1 MSKQTKRKEQSSNRM
16 NSAAGQ
22 TPVIKETSSLVAS
35 TAATVVEPEKGKFP
49 IWPEWNEADINAE
62 KWEGAK
68 GTKDR
73 DKSGKSPSLNFF
85 EDPEGKIELPPS
97 VKIHSWKRPSEFLTM
112 SDKAPVIVENECW
125 FDFVSANEHLVGSE
139 LLRLII
145 SEINIVWKICN
156 GNLPSEKTGVTD
168 PSLLSWKPWEHIYAH
183 CKAGKGQIPLY
194 NIFGKYVVKLFWM
207 GCWRKITVDDT
218 VPFDE
223 ENNMLLPATTCRTEL
238 WPLLLSK
245 AILKLANVD
254 VNTCGKRELGEFTAL
269 HSLTGWLPEVIPLQV
284 GYLDK
289 VWNLLKD
296 IVPKFQFQDQES
308 SETKSPSTDSKL
320 KDSRANEVKSETP
333 PANKTSEK
341 YSKDAGKKKGKD
353 VEKKLHSARPSSEAQ
368 NPLHHSVCESAV
380 PQIPQMVVCASYLPL
395 HLSEKK
401 ISILGQ
407 MADSS
412 ETLRHYGLSHAYSH
426 PVLVT
431 RTRSCPLVAPPKP
444 PPIPRWK
451 LIRPKRR
458 TNPTDEPK
466 EPVIVKPDQFVEIAS
481 PFLNYRL
488 NPIHITSEHE
498 LHPPSVGKELGS
510 PSLTSF
516 TETDH
521 ESDNNIDSAK
531 ESLNPEEELDTT
543 EVSAAD
549 RNKENAVSREHV
561 ASEAL
566 HMSEEVAVSSY
577 VTDKSQEVVHSE
589 KPVSRETWIDF
600 DDFCKC
606 FQTLLVYHKPNT
618 YSNSFQ
624 KSDFKN
630 VVSGKGSATSV
641 SSSAPSAITA
651 SSPAKQQ
658 GSTAAAVTT
667 QLQDEKCSSH
677 YLFVDNLKPTEI
689 LISFSALVHW
699 GDVQTK
705 GKHEKEGQKDRCL
718 LRPGML
724 VVEPFSWKCL
734 SPRPPVLQIHT
745 FATKAT
751 MLILPPGRHVSRF
764 TATSPLGYHI
774 HLSSTVPFVFG
785 EEETVMPNL
794 DKESNCFTEQAL
806 VIMKAIGNVINNFSD
821 ENELPQAQKEME
833 QAHCPPQLHSTG
845 MIKGHFKAF
854 NKALYCTVA
863 RALGST
869 ITLEDIF
876 AIRALT
882 QDVTIGRDSKE
893 HLSSGP
899 GTEEPESWIN
909 REPALE
915 ETQAVTKLQAGWK
928 GCYVRKVKQAS
939 KPGTK
944 ENVFAKK
951 ILQRIWTALEPNIE
965 HHAVVLLRHIFRSN
979 EKSVQLYPCFHD
991 EWTKMCFDD
1000 YCVTYPDQPMN
1011 SWFIVFREVFH
1022 VPEDMLVVPK
1032 VSCTLPACILH
1043 VVNNDTGEEVPR
1055 VFQKVEPRVYTKNI
1069 NGYTFM
1075 AEAHTGDLLLPA
1087 GKWKLLLIGSY
1098 NPLPVLGRET
1108 VNNNFS
1114 IKEVKDY
1121 FLPNDKN
1128 LICRYQVKV
1137 ISDHLA
1143 TVQVQTSKPD
1153 VYIKLQI
1160 LDNDDEV
1167 ACSTGKGHAVVPAF
1181 TFLPN
1186 ERPSSPSRKG
1196 TAKQSLTMGS
1206 EKERSS
1212 SACSQSAR
1220 SVEESQSQRDDET
1233 GSSTPLQMMHK
1244 YIIQATVLHKSW
1256 TLSESELAFVQVL
1269 KEAEKND
1276 IKVHGEKREES
1287 TTPVSVETPQI
1298 DSQKPAATP
1307 PKSSG
1312 KKGREKPVEKSE
1324 KDKPSKDKEKIV
1336 PLSPSL
1342 DASKPNWT
1350 LRVVSD
1356 QNDAE
1361 AIEVKKDTE
1370 RVDEIRALKQAW
1382 ETAEPGRAIKAMQS
1396 RLQYINKYM
1405 KKIYPEP
1412 SAEGGK
1418 DVTAAA
1424 PDGECPATP
1433 STLAANDHVRR
1444 VSIESFVQPPM
1455 DFTPFI
1461 RKSLP
1466 EAVLKDEFITE
1477 QQQKGK
1483 SEEIHRFRQFRELV
1497 MERRE
1502 QEMQSRNISK
1512 KRQLE
1517 MYEQLQIILDEK
1529 RQRILTCR
1537 EAYRSKLLEAERRV
1551 KEEAADMEISR
1562 QATLAKHSPPPKQ
1575 KGKSA
1580 GKKK

>member
-624 KSDFKN
+624 KSDFK
-630 VVSGKGSATSV
+630 
-641 SSSAPSAITA
+641 
-651 SSPAKQQ
+651 
-658 GSTAAAVTT
+658 
-667 QLQDEKCSSH
+667 LQDEKCSSH

-1424 PDGECPATP
+1424 PDGGIVSAIPECPATP

>member
-1 MSKQTKRKEQSSNRM
+1 MEQWSKVLWTVDGWTM
-16 NSAAGQ
+16 
-22 TPVIKETSSLVAS
+22 TPVPSASTNYKNYKKTSSLVAS
-35 TAATVVEPEKGKFP
+35 TAGAVIEPEKGKFP

-68 GTKDR
+68 VSKDR

-112 SDKAPVIVENECW
+112 SDKALVIVENECW
-125 FDFVSANEHLVGSE
+125 FDFISANEHLVGSE

-168 PSLLSWKPWEHIYAH
+168 PSSLSWKPWEHIYAL
-183 CKAGKGQIPLY
+183 CKAGKGQVPLY

-245 AILKLANVD
+245 AIIKLANV
-254 VNTCGKRELGEFTAL
+254 E
-269 HSLTGWLPEVIPLQV
+269 V

-368 NPLHHSVCESAV
+368 NALHHSVCETLKIQFRVECRMQPIAWRSLVRVQA
-380 PQIPQMVVCASYLPL
+380 IPLATVDRSSQVAPHNWPSTARVGEGLCLPECPRFTAHQRPL
-395 HLSEKK
+395 WTAQAPAGLP
-401 ISILGQ
+401 
-407 MADSS
+407 ADSS
-412 ETLRHYGLSHAYSH
+412 EKLRHYGLSHAYSH

-431 RTRSCPLVAPPKP
+431 RTRSCPLVAPTKP

-451 LIRPKRR
+451 LIRPKRH

-498 LHPPSVGKELGS
+498 LHSSSIRKELGS

-531 ESLNPEEELDTT
+531 ESLKPEEELDTT
-543 EVSAAD
+543 ESLLTDLKPKRYIVFNNSS
-549 RNKENAVSREHV
+549 VHVLCFIVPVIFSYQTEHV
-561 ASEAL
+561 ASEAV

-577 VTDKSQEVVHSE
+577 VIDKSQEDVHSE
-589 KPVSRETWIDF
+589 KPISRETWIDF

-624 KSDFKN
+624 KSDFK
-630 VVSGKGSATSV
+630 
-641 SSSAPSAITA
+641 
-651 SSPAKQQ
+651 
-658 GSTAAAVTT
+658 
-667 QLQDEKCSSH
+667 LQDEKCSSH

-699 GDVQTK
+699 GDVGFQTK
-705 GKHEKEGQKDRCL
+705 GKHEKDLCCPL
-718 LRPGML
+718 
-724 VVEPFSWKCL
+724 
-734 SPRPPVLQIHT
+734 VLQVWWPRCGSAVRKMT
-745 FATKAT
+745 DWQE
-751 MLILPPGRHVSRF
+751 HVSED
-764 TATSPLGYHI
+764 AY
-774 HLSSTVPFVFG
+774 SSLHFSSRQGVAAVNWDANNNWAFQTMQKTG
-785 EEETVMPNL
+785 E
-794 DKESNCFTEQAL
+794 SICFTEQAL
-806 VIMKAIGNVINNFSD
+806 VIVKAIGNVINNFSD

-833 QAHCPPQLHSTG
+833 LAHCPPQLHSTG

-854 NKALYCTVA
+854 NKALYYTITK
-863 RALGST
+863 ALGST
-869 ITLEDIF
+869 ITSEDIF
-876 AIRALT
+876 AIRALIY
-882 QDVTIGRDSKE
+882 DVTIDRDSKE

-899 GTEEPESWIN
+899 GPRTEEPESWIN
-909 REPALE
+909 REPTLE

-928 GCYVRKVKQAS
+928 GCYVRKIKQAS
-939 KPGTK
+939 KPDGSVCPLYHSWLSELSITQIS
-944 ENVFAKK
+944 K
-951 ILQRIWTALEPNIE
+951 ICA
-965 HHAVVLLRHIFRSN
+965 
-979 EKSVQLYPCFHD
+979 D
-991 EWTKMCFDD
+991 
-1000 YCVTYPDQPMN
+1000 
-1011 SWFIVFREVFH
+1011 REVFH
-1022 VPEDMLVVPK
+1022 VPEDMLVIPK
-1032 VSCTLPACILH
+1032 VSCSIPVCILH

-1055 VFQKVEPRVYTKNI
+1055 VFQKVEPRVYPKNI
-1069 NGYTFM
+1069 NGYTFV
-1075 AEAHTGDLLLPA
+1075 AEAHSGDLLLPA
-1087 GKWKLLLIGSY
+1087 GKWKLRLIGSY

-1114 IKEVKDY
+1114 IKE
-1121 FLPNDKN
+1121 
-1128 LICRYQVKV
+1128 
-1137 ISDHLA
+1137 
-1143 TVQVQTSKPD
+1143 
-1153 VYIKLQI
+1153 
-1160 LDNDDEV
+1160 
-1167 ACSTGKGHAVVPAF
+1167 
-1181 TFLPN
+1181 
-1186 ERPSSPSRKG
+1186 
-1196 TAKQSLTMGS
+1196 
-1206 EKERSS
+1206 
-1212 SACSQSAR
+1212 
-1220 SVEESQSQRDDET
+1220 
-1233 GSSTPLQMMHK
+1233 MHK
-1244 YIIQATVLHKSW
+1244 YVIQATVLHKSW
-1256 TLSESELAFVQVL
+1256 TLNESELAYVQVL

-1276 IKVHGEKREES
+1276 IKVHGEKREEA
-1287 TTPVSVETPQI
+1287 TTPVSVESPHI

-1307 PKSSG
+1307 PKSSS

-1324 KDKPSKDKEKIV
+1324 KDKPSKDREKIV

-1396 RLQYINKYM
+1396 RLQYINKYL

-1418 DVTAAA
+1418 DITAAA
-1424 PDGECPATP
+1424 PDGGIYAPMCLDEKLAHLQKSISTKTCNHPQKIAPCWKLKATVHFINV
-1433 STLAANDHVRR
+1433 AVNYNDNY
-1444 VSIESFVQPPM
+1444 FPT
-1455 DFTPFI
+1455 F

-1477 QQQKGK
+1477 QQQKEK
-1483 SEEIHRFRQFRELV
+1483 SEEIHQFRQFRESV

-1502 QEMQSRNISK
+1502 QEMQSRNILK

-1537 EAYRSKLLEAERRV
+1537 EAYRSKLLEAEHKM
-1551 KEEAADMEISR
+1551 KEEAAALEAAH
-1562 QATLAKHSPPPKQ
+1562 QAALAKHSPPPKQ